1 MKTATLLT
9 ACAVLVSPGAASA
22 QNANAENASD
32 LRCFLAMGAL
42 GQSPQYK
49 QASAIGAFYFAGR
62 LEGRNPGF
70 DLKRAV
76 RQEAGQMGAQEYAGE
91 IKRCGELVRVKGEAM
106 ANMAPPQR
114 GVGR

>member
-1 MKTATLLT
+1 MLLA
-9 ACAVLVSPGAASA
+9 ACAILITAGVASA
-22 QNANAENASD
+22 QDASAENRSD

-42 GQSPQYK
+42 GQSAQYK

-62 LEGRNPGF
+62 LEGRNPAF

-76 RQEAGQMGAQEYAGE
+76 RLEAGRMGAQEYAGE
-91 IKRCGELVRVKGEAM
+91 IKRCGDLVRTKGEAM
-106 ANMAPPQR
+106 SDMAPPQR

>member
-1 MKTATLLT
+1 MKTATLL
-9 ACAVLVSPGAASA
+9 AVCAALVCGSA
-22 QNANAENASD
+22 ANAEDVSAENKSD

-42 GQSPQYK
+42 GQSAQYK

-62 LEGRNPGF
+62 LEGRNPDF

-76 RQEAGQMGAQEYAGE
+76 RQEAGRIGAQEYAGE
-91 IKRCGELVRVKGEAM
+91 IKRCGDLVKAKGDAM
-106 ANMAPPQR
+106 TDMAPPQR